1 MALKISEIPTTLS
14 AITNETL
21 VEVSE
26 KSGTTYTT
34 KKYDLKQLSDAIAN
48 LTDAIN
54 NLNASQI
61 AYDNTTSGLTAT
73 NVQEAI
79 DELLSM
85 MG

>member
-26 KSGTTYTT
+26 ESGTTYTT